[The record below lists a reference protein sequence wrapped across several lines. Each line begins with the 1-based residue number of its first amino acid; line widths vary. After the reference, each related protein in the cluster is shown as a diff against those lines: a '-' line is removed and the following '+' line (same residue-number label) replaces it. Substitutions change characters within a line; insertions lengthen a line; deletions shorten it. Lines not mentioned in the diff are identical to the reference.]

1 VEHDKYTNGT
11 YRLGRALDSEGL
23 PRLLQLCDA
32 IAKDPA
38 EQIICDAASLKFVD
52 PVGLCVLAATCCRLA
67 RYGRRLQLLNVPSD
81 IASYLARMDLFKVCG
96 IEYLE
101 QFTRH
106 NRKSELLE
114 IRVVDKGGDGEGV
127 AKSLTMA
134 LLGATPSADR
144 PVLDE
149 EMFASP
155 DEHLEV
161 LLHHVFS
168 ELLENALTH
177 GRRAGYGCARAW
189 AAAQYYPAR
198 DRIRAAVV
206 DDGCGFLKTLHAHPL
221 LVEKT
226 DAAAAVL
233 ALEPRITCNPDL
245 DVLPGHTRNQG
256 IGLTIVRDIADLS
269 GVLRVASGDAL
280 IKRAD
285 GNQISRAVPSWSG
298 VILAL
303 DFDRRRLQNI
313 TLNQVV
319 RRLRKGDDPHLR
331 FT

>member
-1 VEHDKYTNGT
+1 MEHRKDAKDT

-32 IAKDPA
+32 IAKDPE

-67 RYGRRLQLLNVPSD
+67 RHERRLQLLNVPSD

-96 IEYLE
+96 IEYVE

-106 NRKSELLE
+106 NRKRELLE
-114 IRVVDKGGDGEGV
+114 IRVVDKIGDGEDV
-127 AKSLTMA
+127 AKSLTMS
-134 LLGATPSADR
+134 LLGAAPGDR
-144 PVLDE
+144 PMLDE
-149 EMFASP
+149 GMFASP
-155 DEHLEV
+155 EEHLEV

-177 GRRAGYGCARAW
+177 GRRAGHGCARAW

-206 DDGCGFLKTLHAHPL
+206 DDGCGFLKTLHTHPL
-221 LVEKT
+221 LVQKT
-226 DAAAAVL
+226 HAAAAVL
-233 ALEPRITCNPDL
+233 ALEPRVTCNPDL

-256 IGLTIVRDIADLS
+256 IGLTVVRDIATLS

-280 IKRAD
+280 IKRAN
-285 GNQISRAVPSWSG
+285 GHQITQAIPSWNG

-303 DFDRRRLQNI
+303 DVDRHRLQKI
-313 TLNQVV
+313 TLNQII
-319 RRLRKGDDPHLR
+319 RQFRKGDDPQLR